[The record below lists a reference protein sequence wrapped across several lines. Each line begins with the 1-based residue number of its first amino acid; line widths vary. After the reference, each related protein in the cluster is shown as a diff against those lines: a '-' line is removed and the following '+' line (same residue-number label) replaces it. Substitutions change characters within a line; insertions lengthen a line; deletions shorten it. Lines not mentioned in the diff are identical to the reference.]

1 MITGR
6 YIRGRGIV
14 SKKIIFWDNDGVL
27 VDTERLY
34 FIATRQV
41 LRPFGVE
48 LAEKQFHQFFL
59 RESRGAWHLA
69 VEKGFPAEEVGGLRE
84 ARNMVHEE
92 MIGKEDLRRPDVAQ
106 LLMSL
111 AGSVRMGVVTSSWR
125 RHFEAIH
132 ARTGFDKYF
141 EFVVTGDDVT
151 ETKPDP
157 EPYVMALRRAGCE
170 ASECVAVEDSER
182 GLIAAK
188 AAGLECWVIPSDL
201 TRHGDFSRADKILGS
216 ISEVAAELG
225 VKLR

>member
-1 MITGR
+1 MGR
-6 YIRGRGIV
+6 
-14 SKKIIFWDNDGVL
+14 KKIIFWDNDGVL

-34 FIATRQV
+34 FIATSQV

-48 LAEKQFHQFFL
+48 LAEEQFHQFVL

-69 VEKGFPAEEVGGLRE
+69 VEKGFPAEEVVGLRE
-84 ARNMVHEE
+84 ARNMVYEE
-92 MIGKEDLRRPDVAQ
+92 MLVKEELRRPDVAQ

-111 AGSVRMGVVTSSWR
+111 AGRVRMGVVTSSWR

-157 EPYVMALRRAGCE
+157 EPYVMALSA
-170 ASECVAVEDSER
+170 
-182 GLIAAK
+182 L
-188 AAGLECWVIPSDL
+188 P
-201 TRHGDFSRADKILGS
+201 
-216 ISEVAAELG
+216 
-225 VKLR
+225 